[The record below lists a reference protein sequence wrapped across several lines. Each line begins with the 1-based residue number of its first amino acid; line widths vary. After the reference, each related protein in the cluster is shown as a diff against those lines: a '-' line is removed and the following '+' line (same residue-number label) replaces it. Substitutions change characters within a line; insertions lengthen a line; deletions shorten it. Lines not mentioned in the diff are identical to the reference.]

1 MARLVNRSVLITRY
15 VLGLAF
21 LLAGVSMIDQYA
33 LAQIY
38 MVSIGLPD
46 AILPWFIIVVMA
58 GAVSL
63 ISGARLQWAALAM
76 ALLAVISAL
85 LLPDGFADDAG
96 TATFFR
102 NASVASVLLLTVAG
116 CWGTGS
122 RAAKARRPARIKHRP
137 STRRS
142 PLS

>member
-1 MARLVNRSVLITRY
+1 MARLIDSSVLITRY

-21 LLAGVSMIDQYA
+21 LLVGVSMIDQYP

-46 AILPWFIIVVMA
+46 ALLPWFIIVVIA

-76 ALLAVISAL
+76 ALLAVTSAL
-85 LLPDGFADDAG
+85 LLTDGFADDAG
-96 TATFFR
+96 AATFFR
-102 NASVASVLLLTVAG
+102 NASIASVLLLMAAG
-116 CWGTGS
+116 CWSKGS
-122 RAAKARRPARIKHRP
+122 LASRARRPARIKRRP
-137 STRRS
+137 STHRS
-142 PLS
+142 Q